1 MSQVKTGDKGKKL
14 TWKANKRKR
23 RKGKTMPDFLLCEL
37 QKKWEKSK
45 TKISD
50 SGVIIKTWARYSER
64 DEWVKLDT
72 NSERDE
78 GKRVNEYAKRDDI
91 MENKKIIRENEKK
104 TIHLE
109 NARQGMI
116 NGSKTSRKGD
126 DTQN

>member
-1 MSQVKTGDKGKKL
+1 MESQQTKEK
-14 TWKANKRKR
+14 KRKNYAR
-23 RKGKTMPDFLLCEL
+23 FPLVWVTE
-37 QKKWEKSK
+37 KWEKSK